1 MSMNP
6 QTIPTPLQ
14 CKNCGGSFSGGK
26 CLSCGSHVAIARSQ
40 FETDQHLRSRLDG
53 GAYFV
58 HFGKLE
64 EPGRPEPEL
73 HTDEEE

>member
-1 MSMNP
+1 MTMNP
-6 QTIPTPLQ
+6 NQMPTPLQ
-14 CKNCGGSFSGGK
+14 CKNCGGSFSGSK
-26 CLSCGSHVAIARSQ
+26 CSSCGSPVAIAKSQ

-64 EPGRPEPEL
+64 EGSQPES
-73 HTDEEE
+73 HKDEQE

>member
-1 MSMNP
+1 MKNP
-6 QTIPTPLQ
+6 NQIPTPLQ
-14 CKNCGGSFSGGK
+14 CKDCGASFSDGK
-26 CLSCGSHVAIARSQ
+26 CQSCGSHVAIARSQ

-64 EPGRPEPEL
+64 EPGRPESES
-73 HTDEEE
+73 HEDEQE